1 MKHHF
6 LFSLTGLVVLSMA
19 RADTLPSII
28 NPDNPAQV
36 SRNVAPEQT
45 EAAPQPNV
53 KIEKPKSTLTPET
66 PITIHHIQFI
76 GGTRYPLKELLQP
89 FRPYAGKTV
98 PLKTLT
104 GLVNDITERYKADG
118 FPLSYA
124 WLPDNN
130 FQQGNI
136 KIVLVEGYVAHSD
149 ITSNNPHIAERLKR
163 LSEKIMAEKPLSQ
176 DTFDRYSQ
184 LMTRTPNVPVT
195 ANAQLPTNIYG
206 AAAMQITGNQERSW
220 NIASTIDTRKG
231 QDLMM
236 LNGTLSNMTSYGD
249 QLGVAT
255 LVPLDSNTRKNYVG
269 LNWQQFL
276 NDEGL
281 TMQLKGSYYREDP
294 RDFSPL
300 LSLPNNI
307 SVDSKQKTTQYNGG
321 VTFGYPLLLTQKSQ
335 INLTSGFDYTDRQDD
350 YALQA
355 RLLGKTYSLDSVN
368 QHARYPALEV
378 GINGAHQF
386 TTASL
391 SGRLNVRQG
400 IDAMGADIVSAPRPD
415 INFTLT
421 KSYLDA
427 AWLFAD
433 KWRLSTSWE
442 GDWSNNTLPE
452 PERVSFG
459 AQRFGRGYQDS
470 EASGDYGYGG
480 QVELRYIQMRKES
493 TWLATIQPYILADT
507 AQTWF
512 NTSGLPHQRLGSV
525 AAGGMVG
532 DTRHY
537 SITVEAARPVGDV
550 PTDSRNRD
558 WRYSLTFTWNFNK
571 MQ

>member
-28 NPDNPAQV
+28 DPSNPAQV
-36 SRNVAPEQT
+36 SRNVAPEASGPVSQPKVSIQK
-45 EAAPQPNV
+45 PQ
-53 KIEKPKSTLTPET
+53 STLTPET
-66 PITIHHIQFI
+66 PIAVNHIQFI
-76 GGTRYPLKELLQP
+76 GGIRYPLQELLIP

-98 PLKTLT
+98 PLKTLRA
-104 GLVNDITERYKADG
+104 LVNDITARYKADG
-118 FPLSYA
+118 YPLSYA

-130 FQQGNI
+130 FHQGVI
-136 KIVLVEGYVAHSD
+136 KIVLVEGYIAHSD
-149 ITSNNPHIAERLKR
+149 ITSNNPNVATRLKR

-176 DTFDRYSQ
+176 GTFDRYSQ

-206 AAAMQITGNQERSW
+206 AAAMTITGNQQRSW
-220 NIASTIDTRKG
+220 DIASTVDTRKG
-231 QDLMM
+231 QDLLM
-236 LNGTLSNMTSYGD
+236 LNGTLSNLTSYGD

-255 LVPLDSNTRKNYVG
+255 LVPLDSGTRKNYVG

-281 TMQLKGSYYREDP
+281 SMQLKGSFYREDP
-294 RDFSPL
+294 NDFTPL
-300 LSLPNNI
+300 LYLPNDLT
-307 SVDSKQKTTQYNGG
+307 VDAKQKTTQYNGG
-321 VTFGYPLLLTQKSQ
+321 VSFGYPLLLTQKSQ

-355 RLLGKTYSLDSVN
+355 RLQGNTYRLEPLN

-386 TTASL
+386 TTASI
-391 SGRLNVRQG
+391 SGRFNVRQG
-400 IDAMGADIVSAPRPD
+400 IDAMGADIVSSPRSD
-415 INFTLT
+415 INFTLA
-421 KSYLDA
+421 KSSLDA
-427 AWLFAD
+427 AWLFAE

-442 GDWSNNTLPE
+442 GDWTNDTLPE

-480 QVELRYIQMRKES
+480 QVELRYIHMRKES
-493 TWLATIQPYILADT
+493 PWLTTVQPYVLTDT

-512 NTSGLPHQRLGSV
+512 NAPGLPHQRLGSV
-525 AAGGMVG
+525 AAGVMVG

-537 SITVEAARPVGDV
+537 SVTVEAARPVGDV
-550 PTDSRNRD
+550 PTDSRSRD

>member
-1 MKHHF
+1 MKNHF
-6 LFSLTGLVVLSMA
+6 LFSLAGLVVLSMA

-28 NPDNPAQV
+28 DPNNPAQV
-36 SRNVAPEQT
+36 SPGVASVPEEQT
-45 EAAPQPNV
+45 PQPKV
-53 KIEKPKSTLTPET
+53 KVEKPQSRLTPET
-66 PITIHHIQFI
+66 PITINHIQFI
-76 GGTRYPLKELLQP
+76 GGTRYPLQELLEP

-98 PLKTLT
+98 PLKTLA
-104 GLVNDITERYKADG
+104 GLVNDITARYKADG
-118 FPLSYA
+118 YPLSYA
-124 WLPDNN
+124 WLPDDN

-136 KIVLVEGYVAHSD
+136 KIVLDEGYVAHSD
-149 ITSNNPHIAERLKR
+149 IISNNPNVAARLKR

-206 AAAMQITGNQERSW
+206 AAAMHITGNQQRSW
-220 NIASTIDTRKG
+220 DIASTVDTRKG
-231 QDLMM
+231 QNLMM

-255 LVPLDSNTRKNYVG
+255 LVPLDRSTRKNYVG

-281 TMQLKGSYYREDP
+281 TMQLKGSYYRENP
-294 RDFSPL
+294 QDFTPL
-300 LSLPNNI
+300 LYLPNNLT
-307 SVDSKQKTTQYNGG
+307 VDARQKTTQYNGG
-321 VTFGYPLLLTQKSQ
+321 ATFGYPLLLTQKSQ
-335 INLTSGFDYTDRQDD
+335 INVTGAFDYTDRQDD
-350 YALQA
+350 YDLQA
-355 RLLGKTYSLDSVN
+355 RLLGNTYKLDSLN

-400 IDAMGADIVSAPRPD
+400 VDAMGADIVSAPASD

-421 KSYLDA
+421 KSAVDA

-442 GDWSNNTLPE
+442 GDWSNNSLPE

-459 AQRFGRGYQDS
+459 AQRFGRGYQDG

-480 QVELRYIQMRKES
+480 QVELRYIHMRKES
-493 TWLATIQPYILADT
+493 AWLTTIQPYVLADT

-512 NTSGLPHQRLGSV
+512 NSPGLPHQRLGSIATGV
-525 AAGGMVG
+525 MIG

-537 SITVEAARPVGDV
+537 SVTVEAARPTGDI
-550 PTDSRNRD
+550 PTDSRSRD
-558 WRYSLTFTWNFNK
+558 WRYSLTFTWNFNN